1 MIDREVTRFGA
12 QREEASKIRLIFTY
26 HHCSVQSHL
35 CMLCVLCVLC
45 VVCVVCCVLCV
56 VCCVLC
62 VRVCCML
69 KPRLMH
75 VMLRKK
81 THAI

>member
-35 CMLCVLCVLC
+35 CMV
-45 VVCVVCCVLCV
+45 CVLCV

-62 VRVCCML
+62 VVRARVL
-69 KPRLMH
+69 YAETSTDARN
-75 VMLRKK
+75 
-81 THAI
+81 AS

>member
-35 CMLCVLCVLC
+35 CMVCVLCVL
-45 VVCVVCCVLCV
+45 CVVCCVLCV

-62 VRVCCML
+62 VVRARVL
-69 KPRLMH
+69 YAETSTDARN
-75 VMLRKK
+75 
-81 THAI
+81 AS